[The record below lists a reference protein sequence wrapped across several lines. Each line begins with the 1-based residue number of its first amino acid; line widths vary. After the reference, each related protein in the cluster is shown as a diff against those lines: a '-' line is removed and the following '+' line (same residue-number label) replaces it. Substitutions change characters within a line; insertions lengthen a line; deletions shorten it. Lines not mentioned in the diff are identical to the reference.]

1 MCPFYS
7 CGCLKGSKRDQ
18 RDLWTPTKKRGL
30 LKKSGPVRTTGN
42 SPKDGQ
48 SSHSS
53 GSLSTGV
60 SNLKS
65 GGKSSAARGWMRRY
79 DCLMVTSATPAMSP
93 ISVEASH
100 QVQQSGQTAN
110 HLPVLLLPWWSKKK
124 RHPHEY
130 GAQISHLSGSSSLQM
145 PVRPCRWLLRP
156 LRWGSCQA
164 PGQAP
169 PPSWRWTWPPSAPV
183 WAAPGLSRSA
193 TWSRRWWWGP
203 RWFPELSGSAWSTCQ
218 SLSWRS
224 GRRRRFLYGVGNFI
238 FSHCWTSPLNST
250 LFFKQDLAFSKN
262 SEKGAFLPLITSDKS
277 HTQG

>member
-7 CGCLKGSKRDQ
+7 CGCLKGSERDQ
-18 RDLWTPTKKRGL
+18 RDLWTPTKKKGF

-110 HLPVLLLPWWSKKK
+110 HLPVLLLPWWSKNKGIRMSMAPK
-124 RHPHEY
+124 SLTFLGLLLCRRLWGHVDGCCGHRDGAPARHQVKLHRLPGDERGRHLHLFGQPQVWAEARHEVAGGDEVHAGFQSFQDQLEAPANLFLGDPGD
-130 GAQISHLSGSSSLQM
+130 GADFCTGKEISYSHTVETHLPSEFHPFFQT
-145 PVRPCRWLLRP
+145 
-156 LRWGSCQA
+156 GSC
-164 PGQAP
+164 
-169 PPSWRWTWPPSAPV
+169 
-183 WAAPGLSRSA
+183 
-193 TWSRRWWWGP
+193 
-203 RWFPELSGSAWSTCQ
+203 
-218 SLSWRS
+218 
-224 GRRRRFLYGVGNFI
+224 
-238 FSHCWTSPLNST
+238 
-250 LFFKQDLAFSKN
+250 LF
-262 SEKGAFLPLITSDKS
+262 
-277 HTQG
+277 